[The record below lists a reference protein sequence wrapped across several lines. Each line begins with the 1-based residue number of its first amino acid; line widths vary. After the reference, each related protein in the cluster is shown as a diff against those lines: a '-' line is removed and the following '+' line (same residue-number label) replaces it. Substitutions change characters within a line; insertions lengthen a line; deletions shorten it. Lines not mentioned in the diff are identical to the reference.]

1 MTQSAL
7 ACIIL
12 AAGRGT
18 RMRSELPKVLHPV
31 AGLPMLGHVL
41 RAATALGPERIIVVV
56 GPEMENVAQFAAPHQ
71 TVIQK
76 MQRGTADAVRA
87 AEDKLRGFTGDVLI
101 LFGDAALV
109 TPEALQAL
117 QIVRAE
123 QGADIVVSGFIPDD
137 PAAYGRIV
145 TEPNGQVTAIIEA
158 AEATPEQKQIR
169 LCNGGIMLLTAPRM
183 WELLAQ
189 IKNDNSK
196 HEYYLTDIIALANK
210 ANLKVMS
217 AALPSEAVL
226 GVNDRVEL
234 ALAEALMQKRLREQA
249 MRNGATLQDPAS
261 TYLSYDT
268 VLGQDVIVEPHV
280 VFAPGVVVGDR
291 VKIRAFSHLDGV
303 DIAAGALIGPY
314 ARLRP
319 GTKIGAGVHIGNFVE
334 LKNAAVGAGSKIN
347 HLSYIGDA
355 EVGVASNIGAGTIT
369 CNYDGYRKHR
379 TKIGDK
385 ASIGANTALVAPV
398 EIGSGAF
405 VGAGSVITNNV
416 PPDTLAIA
424 RGRQVNLENWGQRN
438 RDGKKD

>member
-1 MTQSAL
+1 
-7 ACIIL
+7 
-12 AAGRGT
+12 
-18 RMRSELPKVLHPV
+18 MRSELPKVLHPV

-87 AEDKLRGFTGDVLI
+87 AEDKLRGFNGDVLI

-123 QGADIVVSGFIPDD
+123 QGADIVISGFIPDD
-137 PAAYGRIV
+137 PAAYGRIFK
-145 TEPNGQVTAIIEA
+145 EPNGQVTAIIEA

-183 WELLAQ
+183 WELLSQ

-196 HEYYLTDIIALANK
+196 HEYYLTDIVALANK

-226 GVNDRVEL
+226 GVNDRIEL
-234 ALAEALMQKRLREQA
+234 ALAEELMQKRLREQA
-249 MRNGATLQDPAS
+249 MRNGTTLQDPS
-261 TYLSYDT
+261 SVHFSYDT
-268 VLGQDVIVEPHV
+268 VLGRDSVVEPHV
-280 VFAPGVVVGDR
+280 IFAPGVVVGDR
-291 VKIRAFSHLDGV
+291 AKIRAFSHLDGV
-303 DIAAGALIGPY
+303 EVGSGAIIGPF

-319 GTKIGAGVHIGNFVE
+319 GSKVGAGAHIGNFVE

-355 EVGVASNIGAGTIT
+355 EVGEASNIGAGTIT

-385 ASIGANTALVAPV
+385 AFIGSNTALVAPV

-416 PPDTLAIA
+416 PPNTLAVA